1 MYLRRNCRFRYVLHT
16 LIHDAKPIA
25 TDPMTIYLRWRR
37 SWYDVG
43 RPRYAHADQ
52 LTLWVRSNRRYLS
65 WPYKYRRRSL
75 PIPSLCPSIPWIQYT
90 VSCNWFIFLNSL
102 SFSSNRLSWHY
113 YSDGGASLADL
124 IALSA
129 KQIEQIISRTDKKI
143 ALLSEQFG
151 ASSVE

>member
-1 MYLRRNCRFRYVLHT
+1 MRPTYAHSRRKADRHRPDDDI
-16 LIHDAKPIA
+16 LI
-25 TDPMTIYLRWRR
+25 RWRR

-52 LTLWVRSNRRYLS
+52 LTLWVRSSRRYLS
-65 WPYKYRRRSL
+65 WPNKYRRRSL
-75 PIPSLCPSIPWIQYT
+75 PIPSSCPSIPWIQCT
-90 VSCNWFIFLNSL
+90 VPCNWFIFLNSL
-102 SFSSNRLSWHY
+102 SFSSNRLPWHY